1 MNKHLLV
8 TNDFPPK
15 IGGIQNYLYE
25 LWRRLDPDSFVV
37 VTTSHLN
44 ADSFDAQQAFEVVRL
59 DQKVLL
65 PSAKLARKIRAIAE
79 ECGASFIVWDP
90 ALPIGSLA
98 SKVGL
103 PYGIVLHGAEL
114 TIPARLPITSRLLR
128 KILGGARFVISAGQ
142 YPKSELEQLF
152 QRNPSLMPEI
162 FEIPPGVDPI
172 RFEPLNIIASENYR
186 SLLGIN
192 EGEFLVSSVS
202 RLVPRKGMDTLIKA
216 AGLLAEAHPQL
227 RVLIA
232 GTGRDQR
239 RLTRLIRKH
248 KAPVRLLGT
257 MSDEEL
263 PFLLGASEAF
273 AMLCRNRWGGLE
285 QEGFGIV
292 FLEASSCAIPVIA
305 GFSGGSC
312 EAVTHEQTGFV
323 VYKPKSSRK
332 VAEAI
337 SMLITNDAARRQ
349 MGIKGRSRALE
360 EFSYDV
366 LSEKL
371 AKYFS
376 NLAQFK

>member
-25 LWRRLDPDSFVV
+25 LWRRLDPNSFVV
-37 VTTSHLN
+37 VTTSHPN
-44 ADSFDAQQAFEVVRL
+44 ADGFDAQQAFEVVRL
-59 DQKVLL
+59 NQKVLL
-65 PSAKLARKIRAIAE
+65 PTPRLARKIRAIAQE
-79 ECGASFIVWDP
+79 YGAGFVVWDP

-98 SKVGL
+98 QKVGL
-103 PYGIVLHGAEL
+103 PYGIILHGAEF
-114 TIPARLPITSRLLR
+114 TIPARLPILSRLLR
-128 KILGGARFVISAGQ
+128 KTLAGAKFAITSGQ
-142 YPKSELEQLF
+142 YPKSELERVF
-152 QRNPSLMPEI
+152 RSDPSLMPEI
-162 FEIPPGVDPI
+162 FEIPPGVDPM
-172 RFEPLNIIASENYR
+172 RFEPLNIATSENYR
-186 SLLGIN
+186 LSLGID
-192 EGEFLVSSVS
+192 EEEFLVSSVS

-216 AGLLAEAHPQL
+216 AGLLADAHPQL

-232 GTGRDQR
+232 GTGRDER
-239 RLTRLIRKH
+239 RLNRLVRKY
-248 KAPVRLLGT
+248 KAPVRLLGRI
-257 MSDEEL
+257 SDEEL

-337 SMLITNDAARRQ
+337 SMLITDHALRRQ
-349 MGIKGRSRALE
+349 MGTKGRSRALE
-360 EFSYDV
+360 EFSHDV

-371 AKYFS
+371 AKCFS
-376 NLAQFK
+376 NLS